1 MHLKN
6 GTNIPI
12 KEKKIESV
20 NVIIPRLDNLTHNQ
34 RFELNRLLKNYPTL
48 FAEPDDKLTYLT
60 NVKAEIR
67 INTDTPV
74 YSRFYQ
80 YPMALKAEVDKQVK
94 DLRVPHIIHL
104 CGSFQKNRMLPT

>member
-1 MHLKN
+1 MDH
-6 GTNIPI
+6 
-12 KEKKIESV
+12 
-20 NVIIPRLDNLTHNQ
+20 LTHNQ
-34 RFELNRLLKNYPTL
+34 LFELNRLLKNYPTL

-94 DLRVPHIIHL
+94 DLLENDIIIRPSRSPYNSPVWIVPK
-104 CGSFQKNRMLPT
+104 KNRMLPT